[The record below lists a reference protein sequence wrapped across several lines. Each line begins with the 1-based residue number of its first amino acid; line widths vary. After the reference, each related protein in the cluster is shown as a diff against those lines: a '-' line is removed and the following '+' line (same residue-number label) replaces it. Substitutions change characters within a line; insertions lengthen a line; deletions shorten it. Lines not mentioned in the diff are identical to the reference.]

1 MRQYTKEHEW
11 VEMNGTEA
19 TVGISSFA
27 QSALGDI
34 VYVELPKIGTVLKQ
48 RQPAAVVE
56 SVKTASD
63 IYAPLSGTVVA
74 INPELAGDPTLVNRH
89 AEGKGWFFRMTASDL
104 TELGGLL
111 DEDSYHGLIGTQS

>member
-19 TVGISSFA
+19 TVGISNFA
-27 QSALGDI
+27 QAALGDI
-34 VYVELPKIGTVLKQ
+34 VYVELPKIGAQLKQ

-74 INPELAGDPTLVNRH
+74 INPELAGDPTLVNRQ
-89 AEGKGWFFRMTASDL
+89 AEGKGWFFRMTAADL
-104 TELGGLL
+104 AELGDLL
-111 DEDSYHGLIGTQS
+111 DEDSYHALIGTQS